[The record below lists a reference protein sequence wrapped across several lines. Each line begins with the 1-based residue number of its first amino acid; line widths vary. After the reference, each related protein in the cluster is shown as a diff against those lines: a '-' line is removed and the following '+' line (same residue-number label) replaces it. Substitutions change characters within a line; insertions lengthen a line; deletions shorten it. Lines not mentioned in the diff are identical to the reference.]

1 MDHCKNGHREGGTG
15 LMFQDSF
22 HVKKAGG
29 GKHESFKFWGWIVS
43 SLSDKFCAVIIYH
56 PPYSEGHHVTSI
68 TFCTEIAGYFEYIL
82 LTKEKLAIMRDI

>member
-29 GKHESFKFWGWIVS
+29 GKHESFKFLEWIVS
-43 SLSDKFCAVIIYH
+43 S
-56 PPYSEGHHVTSI
+56 
-68 TFCTEIAGYFEYIL
+68 
-82 LTKEKLAIMRDI
+82 